1 MNKQKQDYKISD
13 LPRTYKSS
21 FFDILKT
28 RWDHL
33 LILAI
38 FVLIATLPLILFN
51 YYNQIMITNIS
62 YDAVNG
68 TISEEDAI
76 KQIQHNMFIFSLIE
90 IPIFMFMAF
99 IYSGLIRIIKK
110 MIQREGYFIK
120 YDFLQGI
127 KENILH
133 FLIYAFLYG
142 AINVLLNFISYHYII
157 SNQFLYYLFKILNY
171 GIFIPLLFINLTL
184 TSIYKEKISKKIMES
199 IILYLRNFLILLLF
213 FGIMEGSLALFIIP
227 STFML
232 LFGAM
237 LYAFL
242 IVPIYLLIVQHLMHY
257 IFDNDINYKQ
267 FPSIYKKGLYID
279 KI

>member
-68 TISEEDAI
+68 IISEEDAI

-199 IILYLRNFLILLLF
+199 IILYLRNFPILLLF
-213 FGIMEGSLALFIIP
+213 FGILEGSLALFIIP

-242 IVPIYLLIVQHLMHY
+242 IVPIYLLIIQHLMHY

>member
-68 TISEEDAI
+68 IISEEDAI
-76 KQIQHNMFIFSLIE
+76 KQIQHNMFVFSLIE
-90 IPIFMFMAF
+90 TPIFMFMAF

>member
-68 TISEEDAI
+68 IISEENAI

-127 KENILH
+127 KENITFSNLC
-133 FLIYAFLYG
+133 F
-142 AINVLLNFISYHYII
+142 FIWCY
-157 SNQFLYYLFKILNY
+157 KC
-171 GIFIPLLFINLTL
+171 FIKF
-184 TSIYKEKISKKIMES
+184 Y
-199 IILYLRNFLILLLF
+199 
-213 FGIMEGSLALFIIP
+213 
-227 STFML
+227 
-232 LFGAM
+232 
-237 LYAFL
+237 
-242 IVPIYLLIVQHLMHY
+242 
-257 IFDNDINYKQ
+257 
-267 FPSIYKKGLYID
+267 
-279 KI
+279 